1 MPVLSNQVD
10 NPRMPPRNHQ
20 LLASHDQS
28 SYSRQPHHF
37 LKAAKSDAKVST
49 VNSRYSG
56 PLNCGHLDIA
66 ATYLG
71 TDFKVHQD
79 CTNLVSDLRSPRY
92 SVLQPLLETP
102 LSATVFILQLEVMF
116 VGVVMIKNM
125 TTTMHNS
132 HQKVKWYTVVN

>member
-1 MPVLSNQVD
+1 MVIINGYNEQATPTILNFKTYALYTLT
-10 NPRMPPRNHQ
+10 NFHKQ
-20 LLASHDQS
+20 L
-28 SYSRQPHHF
+28 
-37 LKAAKSDAKVST
+37 KSVISVEFGTPWKNGTT

-71 TDFKVHQD
+71 TDLKLHQD

-102 LSATVFILQLEVMF
+102 IS
-116 VGVVMIKNM
+116 
-125 TTTMHNS
+125 
-132 HQKVKWYTVVN
+132 VNIYCCYGEC

>member
-1 MPVLSNQVD
+1 MLRNIAYYS
-10 NPRMPPRNHQ
+10 PRT
-20 LLASHDQS
+20 AY
-28 SYSRQPHHF
+28 YSIIIRQNFAENEENSIPT
-37 LKAAKSDAKVST
+37 T

-71 TDFKVHQD
+71 TDLKLHQD

-102 LSATVFILQLEVMF
+102 ISVIVFILQPEVMF
-116 VGVVMIKNM
+116 VGVVM
-125 TTTMHNS
+125 
-132 HQKVKWYTVVN
+132 VKT

>member
-1 MPVLSNQVD
+1 MYTLKKYNSQGD
-10 NPRMPPRNHQ
+10 EFI
-20 LLASHDQS
+20 LAEDAYISF
-28 SYSRQPHHF
+28 SY
-37 LKAAKSDAKVST
+37 T

-71 TDFKVHQD
+71 TDLKLHQD

-102 LSATVFILQLEVMF
+102 ISAIVFILQPEVMF
-116 VGVVMIKNM
+116 VGVIMIK
-125 TTTMHNS
+125 T
-132 HQKVKWYTVVN
+132 

>member
-1 MPVLSNQVD
+1 MYMLKLTRENGLYATRGRIRGDTGTFQHVRKYGLEHS
-10 NPRMPPRNHQ
+10 RGF
-20 LLASHDQS
+20 LAV
-28 SYSRQPHHF
+28 Y
-37 LKAAKSDAKVST
+37 T

-71 TDFKVHQD
+71 TDLKLHQD

-102 LSATVFILQLEVMF
+102 ISAIVFILQPEVMF
-116 VGVVMIKNM
+116 VGVVMIKTLN
-125 TTTMHNS
+125 TTMHIS
-132 HQKVKWYTVVN
+132 HQKVKLYTVVN

>member
-1 MPVLSNQVD
+1 MTE
-10 NPRMPPRNHQ
+10 
-20 LLASHDQS
+20 
-28 SYSRQPHHF
+28 
-37 LKAAKSDAKVST
+37 KVST

-71 TDFKVHQD
+71 TDLKLHQD

-102 LSATVFILQLEVMF
+102 ISATVQPEVMF
-116 VGVVMIKNM
+116 VGVVMIK
-125 TTTMHNS
+125 T
-132 HQKVKWYTVVN
+132 

>member
-1 MPVLSNQVD
+1 MCTRCMGRVGTIKDLKPIILDSQG
-10 NPRMPPRNHQ
+10 Q
-20 LLASHDQS
+20 ASGC
-28 SYSRQPHHF
+28 HF
-37 LKAAKSDAKVST
+37 MYT

-71 TDFKVHQD
+71 TDLKLHQD

-102 LSATVFILQLEVMF
+102 ISAIVFILQSEVMF
-116 VGVVMIKNM
+116 VGVVMIK
-125 TTTMHNS
+125 T
-132 HQKVKWYTVVN
+132 